1 MNLKE
6 IIKGIDA
13 TVTGNTDIEVSD
25 LQFDSRRVGKGTLF
39 VAQRGTKVDGHD
51 FIDKAIEAGAVAIV
65 CEESGEWRVESGE
78 WRAESGEWRTES
90 GEWRTESG
98 ERRAES
104 GERRAESGE
113 WRAENGERIEMPT
126 IVKVQDSSKALGLMA
141 DNWYGHPSRQL
152 KLVGITGTN
161 GKTTTVT
168 LLHRMFRMMG
178 FHVGLISTIVNK
190 IDEQELP
197 TSHTTPDALELNQL
211 LRKMVDAGCQYCFM
225 EVSSHAVV
233 QHRIAGLEFAGG
245 IFSNI
250 THDHLD
256 FHKTMAAYIAAKQGF
271 FNALPKSAWAL
282 TNIDDKNGMIMVQN
296 TAAQVKTYSLQRM
309 ADFRCRLIE
318 ESIDGMQL
326 EMNGTEMWSRLVGR
340 FNAYNLTAIYAAAML
355 LCGESPVAQHKVES
369 GDILSI
375 LSLLEPAPGRFQ
387 RVSGQGKTAIVDYA
401 HTPDAVKNVIDTI
414 NDIRRKN
421 QQLITVVGCGG
432 DRDKTKRPEMARIA
446 AIGSDKLVLTSDN
459 PRSEDPDA
467 ILDDMEAGL
476 DAEQLCRT
484 VRITDRRQAIRTA
497 CMMAKEG
504 DIILVAG
511 KGHETYQERNGVRTH
526 FDDVEEL
533 KSIITK

>member
-1 MNLKE
+1 MKLKDV
-6 IIKGIDA
+6 IKGIEA
-13 TVTGNTDIEVSD
+13 EVTGSTDIEVAD
-25 LQFDSRRVGKGTLF
+25 IQFDSRRVGKGTLF
-39 VAQRGTKVDGHD
+39 VAQRGTKVDGHS
-51 FIDKAIEAGAVAIV
+51 FVGKAVEAGAAAVVVEERMEGVRSGVACV
-65 CEESGEWRVESGE
+65 RVK
-78 WRAESGEWRTES
+78 
-90 GEWRTESG
+90 
-98 ERRAES
+98 
-104 GERRAESGE
+104 
-113 WRAENGERIEMPT
+113 N
-126 IVKVQDSSKALGLMA
+126 SSNALGLMA
-141 DNWYGHPSRQL
+141 DNYYGHPSSQL

-168 LLHRMFRMMG
+168 LLHRMFRMLG

-190 IDEQELP
+190 IDEEELS
-197 TSHTTPDALELNQL
+197 TSHTTPDALELNAL

-233 QHRIAGLEFAGG
+233 QQRIAGLRFAGG

-271 FNALPKSAWAL
+271 FNLLPNGAWAL
-282 TNIDDKNGMIMVQN
+282 TNVDDRNGMIMVQN
-296 TAAQVKTYSLQRM
+296 TAAKVYTYSLQRM
-309 ADFRCRLIE
+309 ADFRCRLVE

-326 EMNGTEMWSRLVGR
+326 QMNGTDMWCRLVGR
-340 FNAYNLTAIYAAAML
+340 FNAYNLTAIYAAAV
-355 LCGESPVAQHKVES
+355 LCGAEKAEVCRL
-369 GDILSI
+369 LSV
-375 LSLLEPAPGRFQ
+375 LEPAPGRFQ
-387 RVSGQGKTAIVDYA
+387 RVSGRGITAIVDYA

-414 NDIRRKN
+414 NDIRRRS

-446 AIGSDKLVLTSDN
+446 AMGSDKLVLTSDN
-459 PRSEDPDA
+459 PRSENPDA

-476 DAEQLCRT
+476 APQQLCRT

-504 DIILVAG
+504 DIVLVAG
-511 KGHETYQERNGVRTH
+511 KGHEKYQETNGLRTH

-533 KSIITK
+533 QKVLTEDK